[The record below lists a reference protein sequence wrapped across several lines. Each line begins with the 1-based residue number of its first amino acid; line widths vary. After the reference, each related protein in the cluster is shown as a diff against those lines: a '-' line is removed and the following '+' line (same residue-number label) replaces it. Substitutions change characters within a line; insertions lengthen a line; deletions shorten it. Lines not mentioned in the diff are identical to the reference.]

1 MTKRE
6 IIKALQSIDE
16 NKKHVP
22 NYLTIAQTEA
32 IYEAIKLIKETWR
45 IK

>member
-16 NKKHVP
+16 NKNYYP
-22 NYLTIAQTEA
+22 NYLTIEQTNA
-32 IYEAIKLIKETWR
+32 IYAAIKLIKETWC